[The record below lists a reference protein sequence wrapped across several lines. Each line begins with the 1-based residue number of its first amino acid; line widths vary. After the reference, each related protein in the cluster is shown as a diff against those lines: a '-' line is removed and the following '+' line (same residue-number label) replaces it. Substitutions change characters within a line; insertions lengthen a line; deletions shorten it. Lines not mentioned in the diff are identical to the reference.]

1 MIGRINMN
9 AHFIYIYIYILFSKC
24 KIIHSLLMPFFVH
37 ICKIKSAL
45 EYTRKENHL
54 FHIIEK
60 TGNRDDLYLDLSP
73 VD

>member
-9 AHFIYIYIYILFSKC
+9 AHFIYIYILFSKC
-24 KIIHSLLMPFFVH
+24 KIIHSLLMPFLSIF
-37 ICKIKSAL
+37 CKIKSAL